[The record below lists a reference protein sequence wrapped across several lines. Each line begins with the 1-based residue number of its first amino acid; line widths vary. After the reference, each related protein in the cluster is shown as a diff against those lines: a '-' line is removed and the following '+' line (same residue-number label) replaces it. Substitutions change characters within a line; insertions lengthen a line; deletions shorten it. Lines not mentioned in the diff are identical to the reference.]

1 MVFEDFI
8 EQLFTSIKSSN
19 GALTCF
25 VYVDGEELLNT
36 TCLFKDVLSDA
47 VSCADRLSLA
57 IDPVVGQA
65 VRENKQYQQ
74 SRQHPQRVRIH
85 PPHRTGPA
93 YHRKYKSVSLMAV
106 VSFGDNDEVYRF
118 KHVDSDLVCNY
129 SLNESKVYKE
139 FVTQSNIVP
148 TFEQMVTPSK
158 ERLKLMKQNGV
169 TETKE
174 RYNKRVS
181 IMKEIFSDKDIEI
194 DDLFNLYD
202 QYIET
207 FF

>member
-65 VRENKQYQQ
+65 VRENK
-74 SRQHPQRVRIH
+74 
-85 PPHRTGPA
+85 
-93 YHRKYKSVSLMAV
+93 SVSLMAV

-118 KHVDSDLVCNY
+118 RSADGELVCRQ
-129 SLNESKVYKE
+129 SLFEKNHLHSIKE
-139 FVTQSNIVP
+139 FIDSRNNIKSIEERAIVP
-148 TFEQMVTPSK
+148 DELK
-158 ERLKLMKQNGV
+158 ELMKANGV
-169 TETKE
+169 IENKE
-174 RYNKRVS
+174 RYNKRLSVLKQ
-181 IMKEIFSDKDIEI
+181 IHCGKPVEHTELNR
-194 DDLFNLYD
+194 LFNEYTK
-202 QYIET
+202 T